1 METDGEPAVG
11 SPAWLELQHQ
21 KERAR
26 EGALTKPPTAS
37 AEVVLGAVL
46 LLLGIVVNVVLA
58 GGGEGGLYELTIW
71 GVFVVRILPV
81 VLGAALIVDGL
92 RRRGA

>member
-1 METDGEPAVG
+1 METDSEPPVG

-21 KERAR
+21 KERAN

-37 AEVVLGAVL
+37 AEVALGAVL
-46 LLLGIVVNVVLA
+46 LVLGIVLNLVLA
-58 GGGEGGLYELTIW
+58 GGGEGGLYELTLW

-81 VLGAALIVDGL
+81 LLGVALMVDGL
-92 RRRGA
+92 RRRRA